1 MKIGIM
7 TMQRIRN
14 YGSFLQGYGL
24 QQLLKEN
31 EKNVI
36 FVDYHPGEIV
46 CETIQVNDEAEKKK
60 VSSIRNLIFRLL
72 CLVDSNRRNK
82 WKKIEESSLAYKR
95 FNEMYAKQ
103 LQQHLGVNKTRYASD
118 ENLDMLVIG
127 SDEVFNCTQS
137 NPEVGCSKDLYAIGI
152 QAKHTISY
160 AASFGSTTY
169 EKLKNY
175 HLLDMVKSGLNG
187 FNAISVRDENSSR
200 IVAQL
205 LGRQPDVNL
214 DPVLIYDFEQ
224 EIVKDYLVGEKY
236 LLLYAYGGRL
246 SEEEKRA
253 VKDYAV
259 RNNLKIYCPDG
270 LYYDICDQTIPAT
283 PFELL
288 GMFKNAQ
295 CIVTDTFHGCVISM
309 KYHKNFVAISR
320 NGKNY
325 TFTNA
330 EKMIDLLKRTGM
342 DHRMVC
348 CASEIDT
355 ILRTEFCFEEFD
367 KFILAERKK
376 SRKYL
381 EEQCVKAR
389 NSINGRAE

>member
-31 EKNVI
+31 EENVF

-46 CETIQVNDEAEKKK
+46 CDTPQTNDVVEKKK
-60 VSSIRNLIFRLL
+60 FSSIRNLIFRLL

-82 WKKIEESSLAYKR
+82 WKKIEESALAYNR

-103 LQQHLGVNKTRYASD
+103 LQQHLGVNESRYASD

-127 SDEVFNCTQS
+127 SDEVFNCTQN

-152 QAKHTISY
+152 EAKHTISY

-175 HLLDMVKSGLNG
+175 HLLEMVKSGLNG
-187 FNAISVRDENSSR
+187 FDAISVRDENSSR

-214 DPVLIYDFEQ
+214 DPVLIYEFEQ
-224 EIVKDYLVGEKY
+224 EIVKDYLAGEKY

-295 CIVTDTFHGCVISM
+295 CIVTDTFHGSVISM
-309 KYHKNFVAISR
+309 KYHKKFVAISR

-325 TFTNA
+325 AFTNA

-342 DHRMVC
+342 SGHLAYSAD
-348 CASEIDT
+348 EIEKV
-355 ILRTEFCFEEFD
+355 LKAEHEYEHFEKIIAD
-367 KFILAERKK
+367 ARRQT
-376 SRKYL
+376 RKYL
-381 EEQCVKAR
+381 AEQCEIAR
-389 NSINGRAE
+389 QKTCS